1 MWNEIFIDSAIPR
14 IFMQNHDK
22 SSIDIIK
29 KDIKMIAPNN
39 IEMTAGNAIIMK
51 AKNLIDTTTQTQTHT
66 AAKTCKMTTPNLVV
80 NADTTT
86 VTGTKLIVNMVNQS
100 FTGAKF
106 THTAANIAYSCVFTV
121 TGVQTNK
128 GPLVGSV
135 VTTAIP

>member
-1 MWNEIFIDSAIPR
+1 
-14 IFMQNHDK
+14 
-22 SSIDIIK
+22 
-29 KDIKMIAPNN
+29 MIAPNN